1 MSATI
6 NRSENVHTPIDH
18 AQSLRSNSSRVNPDT
33 TDRNYETLDQSQPT
47 KAAFSNNYKG
57 FVAGI
62 FSGIA
67 KLSVG
72 HPFDTIKVRLQT
84 SESTQFRGPLDC
96 LLQTLRQEGVK
107 GLYKGATPPLVGWM
121 AMDSIM
127 LGSLTL
133 YRRLLKEHVFDK
145 SAMRPRIATNVLAKE
160 ELPTI
165 GHAMAGVMAGSTVSF
180 IAAPVEHIK
189 ARLQTQYQAR
199 KSDRLYRGPID
210 CTRKIFRAHGMSGI
224 YHGLWATMIFRSFFF
239 FWWGSYDIMSRWFHT
254 NTNLSTPSVNFW
266 AGGLSAQ
273 VFWLTSYPSD
283 VVKQR
288 IMTDSLGGSLND
300 GQRKFRTWWQAA
312 KAVGLENGWKGYW
325 RGFVPCFLRAFPA
338 NAMALVAFEG
348 VMRALPD

>member
-1 MSATI
+1 MSAA
-6 NRSENVHTPIDH
+6 IDRLESFH
-18 AQSLRSNSSRVNPDT
+18 DYVAIVLQLRSNSSFGNPDT
-33 TDRNYETLDQSQPT
+33 RNYSNEAIGQGQPAKT
-47 KAAFSNNYKG
+47 ALSKNYKG

-84 SESTQFRGPLDC
+84 SERVQFRGPVDC
-96 LLQTLRQEGVK
+96 LVQTLQKEGVK
-107 GLYKGATPPLVGWM
+107 GLYKGATPPLIGWM

-133 YRRLLKEHVFDK
+133 YRRLLREHVFTSPAWCSRVPAEVSMQDK
-145 SAMRPRIATNVLAKE
+145 
-160 ELPTI
+160 LPPF
-165 GHAMAGVMAGSTVSF
+165 GHGIAGVMAGSTVSF
-180 IAAPVEHIK
+180 IATPVEHIK
-189 ARLQTQYQAR
+189 ARLQTQYQAN

-210 CTRKIFRAHGMSGI
+210 CTRKIFQAHGISGI
-224 YHGLWATMIFRSFFF
+224 YHGLLATMIFRSFFF
-239 FWWGSYDIMSRWFHT
+239 FWWGSYDVLSKYFEK
-254 NTNLSTPSVNFW
+254 NTKLSTPSINFW

-288 IMTDSLGGSLND
+288 IMTDPLGGRLND
-300 GQRKFRTWWQAA
+300 GERRFKSWWQAA
-312 KAVGLENGWKGYW
+312 KAVGIENGFRGYW